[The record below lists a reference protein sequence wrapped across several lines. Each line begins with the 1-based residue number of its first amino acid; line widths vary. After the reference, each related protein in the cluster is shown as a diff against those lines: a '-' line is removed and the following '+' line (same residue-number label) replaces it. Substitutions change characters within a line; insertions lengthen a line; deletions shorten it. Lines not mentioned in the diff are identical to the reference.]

1 MKTKNATAVADG
13 ADCTRKSRRG
23 GLAAA
28 WLKATQNSS
37 SRPRFTLRG
46 TNPRF
51 TLRGTKKCAEAHFAV
66 WQDI

>member
-13 ADCTRKSRRG
+13 ADCTRKSRRD

-46 TNPRF
+46 T
-51 TLRGTKKCAEAHFAV
+51 KKCAEAHFAV